1 MRGYAGTSGR
11 VRTNAPSSLGN
22 RGAVRQAGGSWSGR
36 RIAHGPAGRWLLGQ
50 TVAAEASL
58 GASWPRGYLRSMH
71 PLVAERLGD
80 LLQLCRR
87 FPVKR
92 LDLFGSAAGGRVE
105 AKDLDFLVE
114 IEDLAPAE
122 YSEAYFGLLEG
133 LEDLFGL
140 PIDLVVESAV
150 TNPYFRESFERTRVR
165 LYAA

>member
-1 MRGYAGTSGR
+1 
-11 VRTNAPSSLGN
+11 
-22 RGAVRQAGGSWSGR
+22 
-36 RIAHGPAGRWLLGQ
+36 
-50 TVAAEASL
+50 
-58 GASWPRGYLRSMH
+58 MH
-71 PLVAERLGD
+71 PLVAEKLGD

-87 FPVKR
+87 FPVNR

-133 LEDLFGL
+133 LEDLFRL

-150 TNPYFRESFERTRVR
+150 TNPYFRQSFERTRVR
-165 LYAA
+165 IYTRCP